1 MQKRKLPFAFLTNRI
16 KEAKGLELLIIKP
29 LFKFS
34 IKYYFIAY
42 SSTINYLYNSE
53 KWFSKG
59 AFS

>member
-1 MQKRKLPFAFLTNRI
+1 MQKCKLLFAFLTNRI

-42 SSTINYLYNSE
+42 SFTVDYLYNSE
-53 KWFSKG
+53 KWFNKG
-59 AFS
+59 TFS